1 MKYWLKAWQSQAKL
15 HIDIEENVAVV
26 LCVGAD
32 TIKPPATHQISRE
45 TGLSQSPIDYS
56 AYHIPRSWSEV
67 SEETSWETAEWSQP
81 PCVHHPRFVVAEQ
94 PAMTWIQL
102 TTSAAYC
109 SNELPDKSA
118 GCERFEA
125 ASDWRCGLEWTMPL
139 HNHWCRR
146 IHACIRARTGHF
158 FIFTVT
164 QITQKV
170 VNCNNC
176 SA

>member
-45 TGLSQSPIDYS
+45 TGLSQSPIV
-56 AYHIPRSWSEV
+56 HIIYRDLGLKCLKRHHEKQLSEANHHAFITPDLWSLN
-67 SEETSWETAEWSQP
+67 SQYLNP
-81 PCVHHPRFVVAEQ
+81 VNYICGILQQRVTRQ
-94 PAMTWIQL
+94 
-102 TTSAAYC
+102 
-109 SNELPDKSA
+109 DA